1 MSFLYNKL
9 TTYYGGSNLQFE
21 PAYFARV
28 KTNEPN
34 IIKGANLCARARCRQ
49 EKTPATTLLDFGKK
63 VVFFNM
69 LSKPDTPYE
78 FFLNQ
83 PFRALRDIQGRTD
96 IRPFTFCINIKGA
109 HNLLI
114 DRRKTICGNNLVF

>member
-21 PAYFARV
+21 PAYFAGA

-34 IIKGANLCARARCRQ
+34 IIKDANLCAHARWQQ

-63 VVFFNM
+63 VVLFNM

-78 FFLNQ
+78 FFSLISLSV
-83 PFRALRDIQGRTD
+83 PYATYRGE
-96 IRPFTFCINIKGA
+96 RPFA
-109 HNLLI
+109 LSLLVVYPGFSSTP
-114 DRRKTICGNNLVF
+114 RLS